1 MQEQPAI
8 NPAHARV
15 AFSEAR
21 SRSGNGNGS
30 GSGEDGI
37 SAFVKVFAPRE
48 SKAAFLE
55 WKRNPIT
62 VRMIAALRA
71 MAFHQPPMSQ
81 QVDMA
86 AQYGM
91 TMGLVLGA
99 QLLEDPASL
108 LPVFNADSPQ
118 EVEESGEED
127 RKEYTSPG
135 V

>member
-15 AFSEAR
+15 AYSEAR
-21 SRSGNGNGS
+21 SRNGNGS

>member
-15 AFSEAR
+15 AYSEAR

>member
-1 MQEQPAI
+1 MQEQPAV

-15 AFSEAR
+15 AYSEAR
-21 SRSGNGNGS
+21 SRIGN

-37 SAFVKVFAPRE
+37 STFVKVFAPRE

-55 WKRNPIT
+55 WKQNPIT

-91 TMGLVLGA
+91 TMGIVLGA

-108 LPVFNADSPQ
+108 LPVFNADSP
-118 EVEESGEED
+118 EEAEED
-127 RKEYTSPG
+127 GEKAREEYTSPG

>member
-21 SRSGNGNGS
+21 SRNGNGS